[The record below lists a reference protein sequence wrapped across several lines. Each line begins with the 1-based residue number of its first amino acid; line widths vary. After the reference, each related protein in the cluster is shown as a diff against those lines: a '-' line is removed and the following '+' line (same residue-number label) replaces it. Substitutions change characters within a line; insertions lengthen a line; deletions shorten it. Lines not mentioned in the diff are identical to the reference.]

1 VLGIT
6 TRAPTGLSHR
16 NTVGSPSGG
25 YNRRAGHAGVRR
37 NFSKL
42 MKRPPQH
49 VDESASNPG
58 RKAQHVAEN
67 RHKTLKPVSKSAHER
82 LHLS

>member
-37 NFSKL
+37 NFSSL
-42 MKRPPQH
+42 MKRPLRH
-49 VDESASNPG
+49 IDESAEYPG

-67 RHKTLKPVSKSAHER
+67 RHNPLYQAPRNSSER
-82 LHLS
+82 PHLS